1 MTSETQPE
9 IAISLRTAYHADLYP
24 EIVNR
29 IHCGVAVWR
38 LEQLSD
44 LGTLRLILVNSTA
57 DKIAG
62 VPLSSLVGLTMK
74 EAFPKLFRTQVPRM
88 LRKVIVEDREMNVG
102 EGRYADE
109 HVRPGIFSLRA
120 FPLPDRSAGLT
131 FENITERRNAQ
142 LTITRQAHLLDLAS
156 DAIFA
161 CDPADRITFWN
172 QGAERVYGWT
182 RTDAIGE
189 SAHELLKPE
198 SPSLDAIIKERLF
211 HTGYWEGELRH
222 ARRDGVRI
230 TVASRWTLQRDRRGR
245 PAGWLQINTDISERR
260 QIEEQL
266 NREREFTMRII
277 DSCTDGIVAFDR
289 QRRLTVW
296 NRAME
301 QLVGVCRERA
311 QGCLAGEVLPFLN
324 EPTEA
329 RFLEEALR
337 GKSVV
342 TMERSYRIPAGARLS
357 VFEAEYSPIRA
368 GSGAASG
375 NGEVIGALA
384 VIHDITARKRYENS
398 LRQLSARLLRLQD
411 EERRRIALELHDSTS
426 QMLAALSLNLARLKR
441 IQGLNRADAQIVS
454 ESSALATRAAREIR
468 TLSYLLHPP
477 ELDEMG
483 LVPAVRSYVQGF
495 SRRTG
500 IEVILEITPGFGR
513 LPQDVET
520 TLFRILQ
527 EGLTN
532 IHRHSGSR
540 TAEVWLTSDTGTVA
554 LGITDH
560 GRGMPPEIV
569 NETANGSPELGV
581 GVRGMRERVRQLD
594 GSLKIIS
601 GAGGATIEA
610 RIPRRVSLNPDALA
624 AQGA

>member
-1 MTSETQPE
+1 MTWETQQE
-9 IAISLRTAYHADLYP
+9 ISPALRAAAYHPDLYS

-38 LEQLSD
+38 LEQVSD

-62 VPLSSLVGLTMK
+62 IRLSGFVGLTMK
-74 EAFPKLFRTQVPRM
+74 EAFPKLFRTQVPRL

-102 EGRYADE
+102 EGRYADKN
-109 HVRPGIFSLRA
+109 VRPGIFSLRA
-120 FPLPDRSAGLT
+120 FPLPDRSVGLA
-131 FENITERRNAQ
+131 FENVTERRNAE
-142 LTITRQAHLLDLAS
+142 LTITRQAQLLDLAS

-161 CDPADRITFWN
+161 CDLADRITYWN

-182 RTDAIGE
+182 RTDAVGE
-189 SAHELLKPE
+189 SARELLKPE
-198 SPSLDAIIKERLF
+198 SPSLDASIKERLF
-211 HTGYWEGELRH
+211 HRGYWEGELRH
-222 ARRDGVRI
+222 ARRDGVQI

-245 PAGWLQINTDISERR
+245 PSGWLQINTDISERR

-266 NREREFTMRII
+266 NREREFTLRII
-277 DSCTDGIVAFDR
+277 DSSTDGIVAFDR
-289 QRRLTVW
+289 QCRLTVW

-301 QLVGVCRERA
+301 QLVGVCREQA
-311 QGCLAGEVLPFLN
+311 QGRLAREVLPFLN
-324 EPTEA
+324 EPSEA
-329 RFLEEALR
+329 KFLEDALQ

-342 TMERSYRIPAGARLS
+342 TTDRSYRIPATGRMG
-357 VFEAEYSPIRA
+357 VFEADYSPIRA

-384 VIHDITARKRYENS
+384 VIHDITAQKRDENS

-426 QMLAALSLNLARLKR
+426 QTLAALSLNLARLKR
-441 IQGLNRADAQIVS
+441 IQGLNRNDAQIVS
-454 ESSALATRAAREIR
+454 ESATLAAQAARELR

-483 LVPAVRSYVQGF
+483 LATAVRAYVQGF
-495 SRRTG
+495 GQRTG
-500 IEVILEITPGFGR
+500 IEVTLTITPDFGR

-540 TAEVWLTSDTGTVA
+540 TAEVRLTSVGGAVT
-554 LGITDH
+554 LRITDH
-560 GRGMPPEIV
+560 GRGMPAEIV
-569 NETANGSPELGV
+569 NNANGSPELGV
-581 GVRGMRERVRQLD
+581 GLRGMRERVRQLE
-594 GSLKIIS
+594 GSLEIIS
-601 GAGGATIEA
+601 GAHGTTIEA
-610 RIPRRVSLNPDALA
+610 SIPRR
-624 AQGA
+624 